1 MAILA
6 EEDTAMTYAEPDSGN
21 YRGRRLPSDG
31 AAPIVRAAE
40 RLVQRIETLVDEVAK
55 LRADNAKLR
64 TDVQEAVALLDR
76 ASAAAP
82 SETGR
87 RGRTPVGLAPVP
99 AQRRKRARGRGAR
112 GRATPP
118 EVTPQ
123 VVEAAIAKLGEGTAS
138 EIAAEITRAG
148 VRVSGRAIRFL
159 AERAGAETYRG
170 DDGQRRYR
178 LGGR

>member
-1 MAILA
+1 MTILA
-6 EEDTAMTYAEPDSGN
+6 EDETMTYAEPDAGSA
-21 YRGRRLPSDG
+21 RGRRASADG
-31 AAPIVRAAE
+31 ASPIVRAAE
-40 RLVQRIETLVDEVAK
+40 RLVQRIETLVDEIAR

-64 TDVQEAVALLDR
+64 VEVQEAVALLDR
-76 ASAAAP
+76 ASSAGP
-82 SETGR
+82 PEGGR
-87 RGRTPVGLAPVP
+87 RSRVAVGLAPAP
-99 AQRRKRARGRGAR
+99 PQRRKRGRGRVAR

-138 EIAAEITRAG
+138 EIADEITRAG

>member
-6 EEDTAMTYAEPDSGN
+6 EDETAMKYAEADSGN
-21 YRGRRLPSDG
+21 SRGRRAAGDG
-31 AAPIVRAAE
+31 ASPVVRAAE
-40 RLVQRIETLVDEVAK
+40 RLVQRIETLVDEVSR
-55 LRADNAKLR
+55 LRADNARLR
-64 TDVQEAVALLDR
+64 VEVQEAVALLDQ
-76 ASAAAP
+76 ASSAVSADG
-82 SETGR
+82 GR
-87 RGRTPVGLAPVP
+87 RGRASVSLAAAP
-99 AQRRKRARGRGAR
+99 APRRKRGRGRGAR

-123 VVEAAIAKLGEGTAS
+123 VVEAAIAKIGEGTAS

-178 LGGR
+178 LGGH